1 MGQDCAGGGTGARSA
16 GRADTLWQIL
26 TPYLLLTGSLLTLSF
41 LITMVTAGVAA
52 VLRWEQSWAWLVGA
66 YVIAFGPALIY
77 AWIYW
82 RIERSEGLSLF
93 KSVGYAH
100 LFVLYGLLPSL
111 YGWRAVARELTG
123 RTGWAK
129 TAREAEP
136 GQGAQ
141 GAPSAPSAPVAGS
154 NGSAAMGS
162 PVPSKQR
169 PPSGPERVQPLA
181 APQAAA
187 PGSTVPAAPTVPAR
201 PVLNPTAVIVRRPRP
216 TSSSLTN
223 EEMR

>member
-1 MGQDCAGGGTGARSA
+1 MT
-16 GRADTLWQIL
+16 
-26 TPYLLLTGSLLTLSF
+26 
-41 LITMVTAGVAA
+41 VT
-52 VLRWEQSWAWLVGA
+52 
-66 YVIAFGPALIY
+66 
-77 AWIYW
+77 
-82 RIERSEGLSLF
+82 
-93 KSVGYAH
+93 
-100 LFVLYGLLPSL
+100 
-111 YGWRAVARELTG
+111 
-123 RTGWAK
+123 
-129 TAREAEP
+129 
-136 GQGAQ
+136 
-141 GAPSAPSAPVAGS
+141 

-187 PGSTVPAAPTVPAR
+187 PGSTVPAAPTVPSR